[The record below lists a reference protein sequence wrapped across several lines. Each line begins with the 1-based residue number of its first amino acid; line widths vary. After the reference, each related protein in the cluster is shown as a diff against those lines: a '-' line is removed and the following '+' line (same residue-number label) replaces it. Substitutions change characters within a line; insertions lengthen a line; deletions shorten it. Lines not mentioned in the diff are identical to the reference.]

1 MAPNHN
7 VTEKSQHVSTPRLAA
22 RLCTCRLKGKKTCW
36 IRGCARFKMHDST
49 ICIIQRTNFAAFS
62 VCFAKRLQRTCLWIS
77 DEGLCPRTA
86 VHATLFSTLRFHS
99 APYDTLCL
107 CSHREFPRQLH
118 LWLRHVFTWLILCHI
133 FHYVKSTAA
142 VSLQ

>member
-1 MAPNHN
+1 MVPDHN
-7 VTEKSQHVSTPRLAA
+7 VTEKSHMPIKRCDTFPV
-22 RLCTCRLKGKKTCW
+22 KCW
-36 IRGCARFKMHDST
+36 TRGCDRFKMHDGT

-62 VCFAKRLQRTCLWIS
+62 VCFAKRLQQTCFWFS

-86 VHATLFSTLRFHS
+86 VRATLFSALRFHS

-107 CSHREFPRQLH
+107 CSNREFPTQLH

-133 FHYVKSTAA
+133 FHYLMTDIRSTAA
-142 VSLQ
+142 VSVQ